1 MMRYAYYP
9 GCSAE
14 SSARDQHSSSIA
26 VARALGIYF
35 HEITGWSCCG
45 STPGHQTDR
54 VLAASLSAANLLLA
68 KDMGLDIV
76 VNCAACYNR
85 LKMANYEVTHH
96 PDMRKKIAAAIGR
109 DYDGSVKVKHLMEVL
124 LEDYGTEALKTAF
137 KYSLNG
143 LEIASYYGCL
153 LVRPHE
159 VTNFDDPENPQSLD
173 TLVRI
178 MGGESLDWPYK
189 VECCGNSLSLTT
201 KSNLVVGFSDSII
214 GMAREAGAKCIA
226 VACPLCQVNLD
237 LRQMDIRKQSG
248 KQYNMPILYI
258 TQLMGLCLGL
268 SHEEL
273 GLEKLVVSPS
283 PVMKTI
289 AGAFESVAP
298 KLSN

>member
-1 MMRYAYYP
+1 MKYAYYP

-26 VARALGIYF
+26 VARALGIDF
-35 HEITGWSCCG
+35 IEIKGWSCCG

-54 VLAASLSAANLLLA
+54 VLAASLSAANLILA

-85 LKMANYEVTHH
+85 LKTANYEVKNH
-96 PDMRKKIAAAIGR
+96 PEMRKKVKNAIGR
-109 DYDGSVKVKHLMEVL
+109 DYDGSVEIKHMMEVL
-124 LEDYGTEALKTAF
+124 LEDYGKESLQKAF
-137 KYSLNG
+137 TYSLNG
-143 LEIASYYGCL
+143 FRVASYYGCL
-153 LVRPHE
+153 LVRPQE
-159 VTNFDDPENPQSLD
+159 ITNFDDPENPQSMDNLI
-173 TLVRI
+173 RA

-201 KSNLVVGFSDSII
+201 RSDLVVSFSDSII
-214 GMAREAGAKCIA
+214 GMAKAAEAECIA

-237 LRQMDIRKQSG
+237 LRQMDIKQQTG
-248 KQYNMPILYI
+248 KQYDMPVLYI

-268 SHEEL
+268 SRKEL

-283 PVMKTI
+283 PVVKAI
-289 AGAFESVAP
+289 AATV
-298 KLSN
+298 

>member
-1 MMRYAYYP
+1 MKYAYYP

-26 VARALGIYF
+26 VARALGIDF
-35 HEITGWSCCG
+35 IEIKGWSCCG

-54 VLAASLSAANLLLA
+54 VLAASLSAANLILA
-68 KDMGLDIV
+68 KNMGLDIV

-85 LKMANYEVTHH
+85 LKTANYEVKNH
-96 PDMRKKIAAAIGR
+96 PEMRQKVKNAIGR
-109 DYDGSVKVKHLMEVL
+109 DYDGSVEIKHMMEVL
-124 LEDYGTEALKTAF
+124 LEDYGKEPLQKAF

-143 LEIASYYGCL
+143 LRVASYYGCL
-153 LVRPHE
+153 LVRPQE
-159 VTNFDDPENPQSLD
+159 ITNFDDPENPQSMDNLI
-173 TLVRI
+173 RA

-201 KSNLVVGFSDSII
+201 RSDLVVSFSDSII
-214 GMAREAGAKCIA
+214 GMAKAVEAECIA

-237 LRQMDIRKQSG
+237 LRQTDIKKQTG
-248 KQYNMPILYI
+248 KQYDMPILYI

-268 SHEEL
+268 SRKEL

-283 PVMKTI
+283 PVVKAI
-289 AGAFESVAP
+289 AATV
-298 KLSN
+298 

>member
-1 MMRYAYYP
+1 MKYAYYP

-26 VARALGIYF
+26 VARALGIDF
-35 HEITGWSCCG
+35 LEIKGWSCCG

-54 VLAASLSAANLLLA
+54 VLAASLSAANLILA

-85 LKMANYEVTHH
+85 LKTANYEVKNH
-96 PDMRKKIAAAIGR
+96 PEMRKKVKNAIGR
-109 DYDGSVKVKHLMEVL
+109 DYDGSVEIKHMMEVL
-124 LEDYGTEALKTAF
+124 LEDYGKESLQNAF

-143 LEIASYYGCL
+143 LRVASYYGCL
-153 LVRPHE
+153 LVRPQE
-159 VTNFDDPENPQSLD
+159 ITNFDDPENPQSMDNLI
-173 TLVRI
+173 RA

-201 KSNLVVGFSDSII
+201 RSDLVVSFSDSII
-214 GMAREAGAKCIA
+214 GMAKAVEAECIA

-237 LRQMDIRKQSG
+237 LRQMDIKRQTG
-248 KQYNMPILYI
+248 KQYDMPILYI

-268 SHEEL
+268 SRKEL

-283 PVMKTI
+283 PVVKAI
-289 AGAFESVAP
+289 AATV
-298 KLSN
+298 L